1 MVNNL
6 LPHKDQALMTIP
18 LKTKDIKSSSKVIT
32 KAHKVSKQMNLT
44 NRAAK
49 NMMPMGT
56 IREIDPKRDMVANTK
71 VKLLL
76 VMEFKNQ
83 LLIKLLMV
91 LLVLVKGIVEVK
103 VVSMTSINHSPDQV
117 KLQQHNHNHHSKV
130 SRDMVVNMAPSMVG
144 LIRQIVV
151 CQLHSLLKQ

>member
-1 MVNNL
+1 
-6 LPHKDQALMTIP
+6 
-18 LKTKDIKSSSKVIT
+18 
-32 KAHKVSKQMNLT
+32 
-44 NRAAK
+44 
-49 NMMPMGT
+49 MMHMGI

-91 LLVLVKGIVEVK
+91 LVKGMVEVK

-144 LIRQIVV
+144 QIRQIVV

>member
-1 MVNNL
+1 
-6 LPHKDQALMTIP
+6 
-18 LKTKDIKSSSKVIT
+18 
-32 KAHKVSKQMNLT
+32 
-44 NRAAK
+44 
-49 NMMPMGT
+49 MMHMGT

-91 LLVLVKGIVEVK
+91 LLVLVK

-130 SRDMVVNMAPSMVG
+130 S
-144 LIRQIVV
+144 
-151 CQLHSLLKQ
+151 

>member
-1 MVNNL
+1 MMLMV
-6 LPHKDQALMTIP
+6 I
-18 LKTKDIKSSSKVIT
+18 
-32 KAHKVSKQMNLT
+32 
-44 NRAAK
+44 
-49 NMMPMGT
+49 
-56 IREIDPKRDMVANTK
+56 IREIDPKRAMVANTK

-91 LLVLVKGIVEVK
+91 LLVLVKGMVEVK
-103 VVSMTSINHSPDQV
+103 VVSMTSINHSPGQV
-117 KLQQHNHNHHSKV
+117 KLQQHSHNHHSKV

-144 LIRQIVV
+144 QIRQIVV

>member
-1 MVNNL
+1 
-6 LPHKDQALMTIP
+6 
-18 LKTKDIKSSSKVIT
+18 
-32 KAHKVSKQMNLT
+32 
-44 NRAAK
+44 
-49 NMMPMGT
+49 MMHMGT

-71 VKLLL
+71 VKLPL

-91 LLVLVKGIVEVK
+91 LLLLVLVKGMVEVK

-144 LIRQIVV
+144 QIRQIVV
-151 CQLHSLLKQ
+151 CQPHSLLKQ